1 MKNFSY
7 RLCLIY
13 FLLFVMVSTV
23 SSACSNEERT
33 SVVKNDDFGIVPR
46 TGKTSIGMNDHL
58 VVVVEHGIA
67 VFVHV
72 RAEQAFRPADDR
84 GVGTF
89 FSLTT

>member
-33 SVVKNDDFGIVPR
+33 SVVKNEEDESLLIIFRERNMTIQKPGNRNVP
-46 TGKTSIGMNDHL
+46 ICFL
-58 VVVVEHGIA
+58 II
-67 VFVHV
+67 
-72 RAEQAFRPADDR
+72 
-84 GVGTF
+84 
-89 FSLTT
+89 LLC